1 MRALTTRDPR
11 WIGRNRRYEILAE
24 LGAGGMGKVYLGRS
38 RTAELVA
45 VKVIQPHLLD
55 DDTVLSRFRAEIAH
69 LRRAQGLRVAH
80 YRGCEL
86 NRDNPW
92 LAVEYVNGST
102 LRRYV
107 ADNGVLDGAATAA
120 LGAMLAEG
128 LETIH
133 SAGLLHRDLKPSNV
147 MLGSDSPRI
156 IDLGL
161 AVLRERHDR
170 LTQLGHAVGTVAFM
184 PPEQAVGETELTE
197 AVDVYALGA
206 TLLYASTR
214 RHPYPQAAPLVL
226 AGWITDPAHTPDLTG
241 VPRALGPLLTAM
253 LAHHPGARPGVADL
267 ITEFSRIVEAQP
279 GGFAAV
285 RRRLQGHTPAEPVPE
300 ALRSVA
306 VTDETD
312 PWPEG
317 PTELV
322 IAPSSLRV
330 PGPTVRHSPPTPA
343 KEQPMTTRGR
353 LRVLQSAEKEIL
365 KLSRADVGAVYEFQ
379 HKFRSNPDNPGL
391 RLKQLKGGD
400 RLWSARVN
408 ADLRAILLHIVERDY
423 LLVDVKHRGEVYE
436 ELDRYAYRVNRVT
449 GALEVVDLEPV
460 PDTVLVDVLPPEAPP
475 LFDDHTDTV
484 LLDLGVAEPL
494 LPRIRSLRT
503 EDELLELVEGAP
515 QLTADVL
522 LSLHDGKRVDDVR
535 RLITEPVRVTEQVDP
550 DDLAAAL
557 VRPATQ
563 VTSDDKA
570 LQAVLSE
577 SFESWQVFLHPTQR
591 RLVDRATSG
600 PTRVSGGPGTGKTI
614 VALHRVAHLA
624 AGLKPGDGRILL
636 TTFSR
641 NLAADLRNRLEV
653 LTGGEALQN
662 VDVINI
668 DRLARRIATEPSAD
682 AGRTLVDDHRI
693 IDYWRAF
700 LGREDPGWTPEFLSA
715 EWTQVILGQMLDS
728 GDEYATARRPGRGRP
743 LNRPDRAMIWELCR
757 RFEEWTA
764 EQAVWTH
771 PQIAVHAARAEQA
784 RMRRPG
790 TAARYRHIVVD
801 EAQDLSTAHWRL
813 LRCMAPVGPDDL
825 FLVGDTHQRIYD
837 NRISLSRLG
846 VDIRG
851 RSHRLTLNYRTTRQI
866 LATALELMSG
876 EQYDDMN
883 GSTDTLDGYRS
894 LLSGGRPA
902 LRRAADWPQEMDLIR
917 RQLEAWGDESDGSVA
932 ICVPTHELA
941 ADLAARLTTDG
952 VDVVEVG
959 SDGPVRAGGVHLGT
973 MHRFKGLEYRRMIIA
988 GIREGLVPH
997 QRINGFRESDPTR
1010 YQRERQRY
1018 RSLLFVA
1025 ATRARDDLVISW
1037 HATPSPFLT
1046 HRQVTGA

>member
-1 MRALTTRDPR
+1 MRALTTWDPR

-55 DDTVLSRFRAEIAH
+55 DDIVLRRFRAEISH

-86 NRDNPW
+86 NRDDPW

-107 ADNGVLDGAATAA
+107 IDNGVLDGATTAA

-161 AVLRERHDR
+161 AVLREHRDR
-170 LTQLGHAVGTVAFM
+170 LTQLGHAVGTVAYM
-184 PPEQAVGETELTE
+184 APEQASGETDLTE

-214 RHPYPQAAPLVL
+214 HHPYPQAAPIVL
-226 AGWITDPAHTPDLTG
+226 AGWITDPKHPPDLTG
-241 VPRALGPLLTAM
+241 VPRDLRPLLAAM
-253 LAHHPGARPGVADL
+253 LAHRPDRRPGVADL

-279 GGFAAV
+279 GGFVAV
-285 RRRLQGHTPAEPVPE
+285 RRRLLDHTPPEPLPE
-300 ALRSVA
+300 PLRSVA
-306 VTDETD
+306 DSDDTD
-312 PWPEG
+312 PWPDG

-322 IAPSSLRV
+322 TTGRPVRASRTIGNPRPPMPS
-330 PGPTVRHSPPTPA
+330 
-343 KEQPMTTRGR
+343 KEQPMTGGGR

-379 HKFRSNPDNPGL
+379 YKFRSNPDNPGL

-408 ADLRAILLHIVERDY
+408 ADLRAILLHITEREY

-436 ELDRYAYRVNRVT
+436 GLDRYAYRVNRVT

-460 PDTVLVDVLPPEAPP
+460 PDTVLVTVLAPEAPP
-475 LFDDHTDTV
+475 LFDGHPDTV

-494 LPRIRSLRT
+494 LPRIRALRT
-503 EDELLELVEGAP
+503 EDELLELVEIAP

-522 LSLHDGKRVDDVR
+522 LSLYDGTPVEDVR
-535 RLITEPVRVTEQVDP
+535 RLITEPVRITERVDP

-591 RLVDRATSG
+591 RLVERATSG
-600 PTRVSGGPGTGKTI
+600 PTRISGGPGTGKTI
-614 VALHRVAHLA
+614 VALHRVVHLA
-624 AGLKPGDGRILL
+624 SGLEPGGRILL

-641 NLAADLRNRLEV
+641 NLAVDLRNRLTSLAGV
-653 LTGGEALQN
+653 EALQH

-668 DRLARRIATEPSAD
+668 DRLTRRFATESPAD
-682 AGRTLVDDHRI
+682 AGRTLVDEHRI

-700 LGREDPGWTPEFLSA
+700 LGREDPGWAPEFLSA
-715 EWTQVILGQMLDS
+715 EWTHVVLGQMLDS
-728 GDEYATARRPGRGRP
+728 GDEYAIARRPGRGRP
-743 LNRPDRAMIWELCR
+743 LSRPDRARVWELCR
-757 RFEEWTA
+757 RFEQWTA
-764 EQAVWTH
+764 EQGVWTH
-771 PQIAVHAARAEQA
+771 AQIAVHAARAEEA
-784 RMRRPG
+784 RLRRHGEP
-790 TAARYRHIVVD
+790 ARYRHIVVD

-813 LRCMAPVGPDDL
+813 LRSLVPAGPDDL
-825 FLVGDTHQRIYD
+825 FVVGDTHQRIYD
-837 NRISLSRLG
+837 NRVTLSRLG
-846 VDIRG
+846 IDIRG

-876 EQYDDMN
+876 ERYDDMN
-883 GSTDTLDGYRS
+883 GSTDTLEGYRS
-894 LLSGGRPA
+894 LLSGGHPT
-902 LRRAADWPQEMDLIR
+902 LRRAADWPQEMDLVR
-917 RQLEAWGDESDGSVA
+917 RQLKAWGDESDGSVA
-932 ICVPTHELA
+932 ICVPTHDLA
-941 ADLAARLTTDG
+941 VDLAAHLTADG

-959 SDGPVRAGGVHLGT
+959 PDGPLRPGGVHLGT
-973 MHRFKGLEYRRMIIA
+973 MHRFKGLEYRRVIIA
-988 GIREGLVPH
+988 GVREGLVPH

-1037 HATPSPFLT
+1037 HGIPSPFLT
-1046 HRQVTGA
+1046 HHQAIGA